1 MMLNKIETILIVGL
15 GSIGKRHASIINEF
29 FPLVKVVALRH
40 SGCKK
45 TDLDMFGL
53 YDCVT
58 SIEEAIAYKPQAA
71 IISNPASKHIEAAIK
86 LAEVGVNLLI
96 EKPISDS
103 VKGVKELIK
112 LCHQNNCILMVAYN
126 LRFLPSLIEFK
137 EQIKSN
143 KIGKILSIRS
153 EVGQYLPSWRPELDY
168 RDSVSANKD
177 LGGGVL
183 LELSH
188 DIDYISWIFGPIKWV
203 QSYISKQSSLEI
215 DVEDFANILLGFD
228 NNELTA
234 SLNMDF
240 FRHDTTRKCF
250 AIGEKGTLMWDGVN
264 NEVKYFAKG
273 ERNWEIIFSS
283 NIDKNYTYLKEIKSL
298 FSAVEA
304 QSSSSI
310 NGNDAMQVVVAI
322 EAIKRSSE
330 ISTKIYL

>member
-1 MMLNKIETILIVGL
+1 MKGLTIC
-15 GSIGKRHASIINEF
+15 HE
-29 FPLVKVVALRH
+29 
-40 SGCKK
+40 
-45 TDLDMFGL
+45 
-53 YDCVT
+53 VT
-58 SIEEAIAYKPQAA
+58 Y
-71 IISNPASKHIEAAIK
+71 
-86 LAEVGVNLLI
+86 
-96 EKPISDS
+96 
-103 VKGVKELIK
+103 
-112 LCHQNNCILMVAYN
+112 
-126 LRFLPSLIEFK
+126 FK